1 MKRLLMALGVVFAAP
16 LQAAEYM
23 YCYVGEAPEDAK
35 VSTASPP
42 PMEAFSEYLGVAAIR
57 HACGA
62 DTMIDR
68 KLMQRELETA
78 ECSETSEI
86 ALYAGELMST
96 PSDALA
102 DIYAQQLKMDAEG
115 FAAFCASLS
124 SCEPDAD
131 TAYAPDC
138 FEALK
143 QALGG

>member
-1 MKRLLMALGVVFAAP
+1 LKQLLIALGLLLAAP

-42 PMEAFSEYLGVAAIR
+42 PMEAFSEFLGVAVIR
-57 HACGA
+57 HACGV

-68 KLMQRELETA
+68 QLMQRELETA
-78 ECSETSEI
+78 ECSESSEI
-86 ALYAGELMST
+86 ALYAGELLST
-96 PSDALA
+96 PPEALA
-102 DIYAQQLKMDAEG
+102 EIYAKQLKMNADG
-115 FAAFCASLS
+115 FAAFCGSLS

-131 TAYAPDC
+131 TAYAPAC

-143 QALGG
+143 KAVGG